1 MSGNEPLLIVK
12 FDWNP
17 FDLFVEFTLEQSDI
31 RSKARAGVIRTAH
44 GEIQTPAFMPVGT
57 NATVKALTAREVWE
71 TGARMVLANAYH
83 LYLRPGTEAIAEAGG
98 IHRFANWD
106 GSVLTDSGG
115 YQVYSLSD
123 LRKTTDDGVHFKS
136 HLDGSA
142 HFFTAEKVID
152 IERAIGPDIMM
163 QFDECPPSNAE
174 RQIVERAVQR
184 TVAWAGRSMERFSGT
199 NAMHGYE
206 QSLFLIVQGGT
217 HRDLRESCAK
227 ELVAMNAEGYAIG
240 GLAVGEPN
248 EVMYEVTDW
257 TTDIL
262 PAEKPR
268 YLMGVGT
275 PADLLES
282 IARGVDMFDC
292 VLPTRN
298 ARNGQLFTR
307 DGKINMRNANWKN
320 DFSMIDTETDSYA
333 SRNFSKSY
341 LAHLFNASEIL
352 GLTLATMHNIAFY
365 QQLVRDARAKIVD
378 GTFVEWKES
387 VLRRLNTVHTTS
399 V

>member
-1 MSGNEPLLIVK
+1 
-12 FDWNP
+12 
-17 FDLFVEFTLEQSDI
+17 
-31 RSKARAGVIRTAH
+31 
-44 GEIQTPAFMPVGT
+44 MPVGT

-71 TGARMVLANAYH
+71 TRARMVLANAYH
-83 LYLRPGTEAIAEAGG
+83 LYLRPGTEVIAEAGG
-98 IHRFANWD
+98 IHKFANWD
-106 GSVLTDSGG
+106 GSILTDSGG
-115 YQVYSLSD
+115 YQVFSLTE
-123 LRKTTDDGVHFKS
+123 LRKITDDGVHFKS

-152 IERAIGPDIMM
+152 IERAHQDLDIMM
-163 QFDECPPSNAE
+163 VLDECPPSNAA
-174 RQIVERAVQR
+174 RDIVEQAVRR
-184 TVAWAGRSMERFSGT
+184 TVAWAGRSVERFIGT
-199 NAMHGYE
+199 NAKHDYV

-217 HRDLRESCAK
+217 HRDLRESCAR
-227 ELVAMNAEGYAIG
+227 ELVAMNAEGYVSAAS
-240 GLAVGEPN
+240 AVGEPN

-262 PAEKPR
+262 PPEKPR

-307 DGKINMRNANWKN
+307 DGKINMRNAKWKK
-320 DFSMIDTETDSYA
+320 DFSMIDPETNSY
-333 SRNFSKSY
+333 SSQNFSKAY
-341 LAHLFNASEIL
+341 LAHLFNANEIL

-365 QQLVRDARAKIVD
+365 EQLIREAREKIMD
-378 GTFVEWKES
+378 GTFIEWKVG
-387 VLRRLNTVHTTS
+387 VLNRLNHSHTTS
-399 V
+399 A